1 MTWWRN
7 RLGRA
12 RVDAQLDAELRDH
25 VERQVA
31 DYLRA
36 GMNEPEA
43 RRRVRL
49 EFGGLD
55 QVKEQCRDVRATRL
69 IEELIADVRY
79 ALRTLRK
86 SPGFTSV
93 AVLCLGLGIGANTA
107 IFSMLNAVVLQ
118 PLPYQDAE
126 RLVVLWTDDVRRQLH
141 ETLVPHPL
149 YRDWKEQ
156 SRTFAELGFTTR
168 NTPLTLTGIAQPE
181 RLDAA
186 RASASMF
193 SVLGVSPLEGR
204 TYSLDE
210 ERRGERVAVVS
221 ERFAGRWFSS
231 ARGAVGRKLLLDG
244 EPTIVIGVMPLG
256 FQFPAPDV
264 QLWLPLG
271 ERRARVVV
279 VGRLRP
285 GVTLDEARQEI
296 AAIGSELAKKY
307 PDVAADPDSAGFGV
321 NLVPLAH
328 QVTGQDTR
336 RALWILL
343 AAVLLVLLISC
354 SNVGSLFVA
363 RASARQRDLAVRVAL
378 GASRS
383 RLVRQLLVEAL
394 TLGLAAGALGLA
406 LAVWLVRLLVAFA
419 PIGLP
424 RVESVSIDGYVLA
437 FTVTVTLL
445 CGASL
450 GVVAAWQSARMGL
463 DETLREGGRSQGV
476 GARRRLIQRTLIT
489 AEIALT
495 LALVCG
501 AGLLIRSFMHV
512 GQQSL
517 GFDASN
523 ILVFRVVVPDALSA
537 PQRGEFYREA
547 VERLVTLPGV
557 QHVGVVSN
565 LFMAS
570 SPNATIRAEG
580 RPQYS
585 ETPTPVVDD
594 VASPAVFT
602 ALRVPLVKGRYFTNV
617 DTLTAPHVAIINER
631 FATHFWSG
639 ENPIG
644 RRFQFLDN
652 RFTDPWVT
660 VVGVIRDMRRNGL
673 EADPYPQ
680 VFLPFA
686 QSPSRGA
693 DIVVSDGSA
702 PLALARTI
710 GRTIADINPN
720 VPVYQLSTLQQRVD
734 ALLTK
739 RRFQVLLL
747 SLFAGTAVL
756 LAAIGIF
763 GLMRYVV
770 TQRTR
775 EIGIRI
781 ALGASRRVVVAM
793 VLREGLR
800 LTGVGLIIGLLFAFA
815 LT

>member
-7 RLGRA
+7 LLGRE

-79 ALRTLRK
+79 ALRTLRN
-86 SPGFTSV
+86 SSGFTSV

-231 ARGAVGRKLLLDG
+231 ARAAVGKKLLLDG

-285 GVTLDEARQEI
+285 GATLDEARQEM
-296 AAIGSELAKKY
+296 AAIGSELARKY

-437 FTVTVTLL
+437 FTITVTLL

-463 DETLREGGRSQGV
+463 DETSPGRRTQSG
-476 GARRRLIQRTLIT
+476 RR
-489 AEIALT
+489 
-495 LALVCG
+495 G
-501 AGLLIRSFMHV
+501 
-512 GQQSL
+512 
-517 GFDASN
+517 
-523 ILVFRVVVPDALSA
+523 
-537 PQRGEFYREA
+537 
-547 VERLVTLPGV
+547 
-557 QHVGVVSN
+557 
-565 LFMAS
+565 S
-570 SPNATIRAEG
+570 SPAHTANVDRG
-580 RPQYS
+580 RDRLDSGSGMWSRPADSQFH
-585 ETPTPVVDD
+585 
-594 VASPAVFT
+594 ACRPAVARFRRQQHPRFPRGGT
-602 ALRVPLVKGRYFTNV
+602 RRAQRAAAWRVLSR
-617 DTLTAPHVAIINER
+617 
-631 FATHFWSG
+631 
-639 ENPIG
+639 G
-644 RRFQFLDN
+644 RRAPGHAARCPACRRCQQ
-652 RFTDPWVT
+652 PVH
-660 VVGVIRDMRRNGL
+660 GV
-673 EADPYPQ
+673 
-680 VFLPFA
+680 F
-686 QSPSRGA
+686 
-693 DIVVSDGSA
+693 
-702 PLALARTI
+702 
-710 GRTIADINPN
+710 
-720 VPVYQLSTLQQRVD
+720 
-734 ALLTK
+734 TK
-739 RRFQVLLL
+739 RHD
-747 SLFAGTAVL
+747 SC
-756 LAAIGIF
+756 
-763 GLMRYVV
+763 
-770 TQRTR
+770 
-775 EIGIRI
+775 
-781 ALGASRRVVVAM
+781 
-793 VLREGLR
+793 
-800 LTGVGLIIGLLFAFA
+800 
-815 LT
+815 